1 VRELQPSGAS
11 RQLALPVAGCRPL
24 DAVWESLGPEAREQ
38 IVRLLAA
45 AIAHIL
51 SDAERRR

>member
-1 VRELQPSGAS
+1 MRELQPSGAS